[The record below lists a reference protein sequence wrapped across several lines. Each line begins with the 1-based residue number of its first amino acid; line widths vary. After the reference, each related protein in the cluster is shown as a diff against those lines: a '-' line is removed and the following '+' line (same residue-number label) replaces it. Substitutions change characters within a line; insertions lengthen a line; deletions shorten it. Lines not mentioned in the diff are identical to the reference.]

1 MSPEER
7 RMCPTGV
14 FLLRTVCVSWAW
26 IWFTLCRCSAVK
38 PCFFLPTWNT
48 ENSPRRQ
55 PYWQFVAL
63 KHRKTSPW
71 AVLPSGS
78 MSLTLLLQQK
88 LLCQMLFVT
97 TQFTWT
103 WLWKPAHRTGCSL
116 EKTNEPKVSLA
127 SPAAAQHMAQA
138 SKASWS
144 SPVPPVSD
152 KGQKWTFQI
161 HVSALGCFL
170 VSVNDLFPM
179 YVFGVTALASPGWVL
194 VSLWLCWAAVL
205 PDRDSATMLAQQGLL
220 AQL

>member
-1 MSPEER
+1 MCALFLLSQVSMGRGQKLMSPEER

-14 FLLRTVCVSWAW
+14 FLLRTVCVSSAW

-63 KHRKTSPW
+63 KHRKTSPR

-103 WLWKPAHRTGCSL
+103 WLWKPAHRTGCLL
-116 EKTNEPKVSLA
+116 EKNKWAQGEPCQPS
-127 SPAAAQHMAQA
+127 SSTTHGS
-138 SKASWS
+138 SK
-144 SPVPPVSD
+144 
-152 KGQKWTFQI
+152 
-161 HVSALGCFL
+161 
-170 VSVNDLFPM
+170 
-179 YVFGVTALASPGWVL
+179 
-194 VSLWLCWAAVL
+194 
-205 PDRDSATMLAQQGLL
+205 QGLVEFTSSTCIW
-220 AQL
+220 